1 MTTLEEVTTFPKEF
15 ELPHPSELE
24 DESRRQD
31 RLYTI
36 PDLVEFLLNVPTR
49 ASFVTFRSRTTPRMR
64 KTDNSYWDAD
74 SGEWNIRK
82 ISVVNGIINFI
93 YANSVENQREREG
106 LDLEEFKPQPRQ
118 WGNRIL
124 NTPLVRHKGRYYL
137 EVKVENVVETTYVNS
152 NDDEVEREEIDEFLY
167 SSSQPSTQKTEK
179 EIVLRDY
186 KIENLEQIKMYG
198 DIFNLH

>member
-1 MTTLEEVTTFPKEF
+1 MTTLEEVTTVPKEF
-15 ELPHPSELE
+15 QLPHPSELE
-24 DESRRQD
+24 DENQKQD

-64 KTDNSYWDAD
+64 KTDNPYWNAD
-74 SGEWNIRK
+74 SREWNIRK
-82 ISVVNGIINFI
+82 ISIVNGIINFI
-93 YANSVENQREREG
+93 YANSVENQRERER
-106 LDLEEFKPQPRQ
+106 LDLEEFEPQLRR

-137 EVKVENVVETTYVNS
+137 EVKVENVFETTYVDS
-152 NDDEVEREEIDEFLY
+152 NGVEIDREEIDEFLY

-179 EIVLRDY
+179 EIILRDY

-198 DIFNLH
+198 DVFNLH